1 MHPDQQV
8 TTPLFWIMEA
18 YRDRL
23 ESDPAILGGD
33 KKMAKVTGFVMGM
46 RTGAMDTLT
55 AVSSFGQQ
63 PLAIVALMSAL
74 IKLDLFVLTLKAGF
88 EYVNIYLGD
97 TSTPVLQYCM
107 VTLTTITA
115 PIVYQGLLEFAGQI
129 ANPFGDDWIDLPSLY
144 MQVTT
149 R

>member
-23 ESDPAILGGD
+23 ESDPAILGGEQ
-33 KKMAKVTGFVMGM
+33 KMAKVTAFVAGM
-46 RTGAMDTLT
+46 RAGAMDTLT

-63 PLAIVALMSAL
+63 PLALVALMSAL

-88 EYVNIYLGD
+88 EVHIIITNI
-97 TSTPVLQYCM
+97 
-107 VTLTTITA
+107 
-115 PIVYQGLLEFAGQI
+115 
-129 ANPFGDDWIDLPSLY
+129 
-144 MQVTT
+144 
-149 R
+149 